1 MILAK
6 LAGAALVVSV
16 ATSPMNEPDLA
27 AVRRMSLHQKNAAVQ
42 PLVRSA
48 TECIARTVAATP
60 GFRKEAPNENL
71 GELIVAS
78 MPTCVAPVRAMID
91 AYDRY
96 FGEGT
101 GEAFLMGPYLDVLPN
116 AVSTWIVDRAD

>member
-16 ATSPMNEPDLA
+16 ATGPMNEPDVA

>member
-16 ATSPMNEPDLA
+16 ATGPMNEPDLA